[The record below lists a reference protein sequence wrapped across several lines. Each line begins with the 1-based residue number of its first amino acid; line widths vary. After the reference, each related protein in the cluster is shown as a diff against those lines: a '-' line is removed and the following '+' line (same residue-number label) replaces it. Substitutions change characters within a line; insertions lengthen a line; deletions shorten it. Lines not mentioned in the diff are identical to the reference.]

1 MKHKLYIISILFN
14 LVGIKGFSQSIA
26 PAKAEV
32 LVTTKQSISEQ
43 MNDAMEA
50 QAMRQNAWANQDRA
64 LAAKAEAMSFPS
76 SEIKTFHE
84 DKIKSFTHI
93 ALVRTTRPEE
103 ENYDAFETEL
113 RFSRFLIVN
122 PTSNRREFRK
132 DPYYLFEE
140 KNENWLYLYYAL
152 EEVGVDSYRYVQL
165 KDFKGNVLYE
175 SKNINIPFF
184 EVLSQINDI

>member
-64 LAAKAEAMSFPS
+64 SAG
-76 SEIKTFHE
+76 
-84 DKIKSFTHI
+84 
-93 ALVRTTRPEE
+93 
-103 ENYDAFETEL
+103 
-113 RFSRFLIVN
+113 
-122 PTSNRREFRK
+122 RRK
-132 DPYYLFEE
+132 L
-140 KNENWLYLYYAL
+140 
-152 EEVGVDSYRYVQL
+152 
-165 KDFKGNVLYE
+165 
-175 SKNINIPFF
+175 
-184 EVLSQINDI
+184 